1 MKKIALFVDGSN
13 FSVSL
18 KAAGFRV
25 DYQRIREHF
34 ASFGDLVGS
43 FYFTALP
50 PKDEPS
56 PIRSLTDSLQH
67 KGWTLVTKEIKVY
80 RDQPVVKTKGNMDIE
95 MVVKAWTL
103 SSVITDLILFSGD
116 GDFRAMVDK
125 LQDLGVRVTA
135 ISFHSNDHRNM
146 VSDVLRKSVHEFIN
160 LPMLRREFEMTGGAT
175 APSPSTRRANF
186 LDGK

>member
-18 KAAGFRV
+18 KSAGFRV
-25 DYQRIREHF
+25 DYQRIREYF
-34 ASFGDLVGS
+34 AGFGDLLGS
-43 FYFTALP
+43 YYFTALP

-80 RDQPVVKTKGNMDIE
+80 RDQPVAKTKGNMDIE

-103 SSVITDLILFSGD
+103 APTLTDLILFSGD
-116 GDFRAMVDK
+116 GDFKAMVEK
-125 LQDLGVRVTA
+125 LQDQGVRVTA
-135 ISFHSNDHRNM
+135 ISFHSYDARNM
-146 VSDVLRKSVHEFIN
+146 VSEALRKSVHEFIN
-160 LPMLRREFEMTGGAT
+160 LSQLRREFEMTSDA
-175 APSPSTRRANF
+175 SRDMRKSKF
-186 LDGK
+186 LEGE